1 MKRAGTSPGARG
13 SEKSVTVEEKHPEV
27 RTLIN
32 LGKERGYLLYDEIY
46 QALPEELAN
55 APDELDEI
63 YIRFGDYGIEVVDV
77 PEKATK
83 KAGPAAGSATTV
95 PDPTTVE
102 KTNDPVRMYLRE
114 MGTVKLLD
122 REGEVSIARRIENG
136 EAKIYRALSTN
147 KVVLGEIL
155 KIVEQAKKDK
165 NVARGFLEFAAAAL
179 EEADEIDPRTAN
191 RIGSIQK
198 HFEKIAK
205 LDGEL
210 RKLADRKRPA
220 MKPKKLTVKA
230 LVHAKAKAK
239 AKAKAVGKPVPPTKP
254 VPVVDPAIDRRVAE
268 IARLIHAID
277 FTSATLLRM
286 VNMLKDLDRQ
296 FAMPEATIRQDHTNL
311 KKEKNEVRRDFYKRR
326 VSKYRQMLKDL
337 EEKYRIDHDEI
348 KRTMKLIREGEGEAD
363 QAKQELIVANLR
375 LVVSIAKKYTNR
387 GLQFLDLIQE
397 GNIGLMKAVEKFE
410 YRRGYKFSTYATWWI
425 RQAIT
430 RAIADQARTIR
441 IPVHMIETINKLTRT
456 QRSLVQELGREPTA
470 EEIAKRMDMPALK
483 VRKIMKIA
491 QEPISL
497 ETPIGEEEDS
507 HLGDFIE
514 DRQVISPIDAV
525 IVANLKDQTRRTLKT
540 LTPREEQVLR
550 MRFGVGDGSEH
561 TLEEVG
567 KSFNVTRERIRQI
580 ESKALRK
587 LRHPSRA
594 KKLRPF
600 VDVGQ

>member
-1 MKRAGTSPGARG
+1 M
-13 SEKSVTVEEKHPEV
+13 TVEEKHPEV

-198 HFEKIAK
+198 HFEKIGK

-220 MKPKKLTVKA
+220 PKPKKLTVKA
-230 LVHAKAKAK
+230 LVHAKAKA
-239 AKAKAVGKPVPPTKP
+239 AGKPVPPTKP
-254 VPVVDPAIDRRVAE
+254 QPVVDPAIDRRISE

-277 FTSATLLRM
+277 FTPATLLRM

-296 FAMPEATIRQDHTNL
+296 FAMPEATIRQDHANL

-470 EEIAKRMDMPALK
+470 EEIAKRMDMPASK